1 MAIDPITGTTELSK
15 KLLEADIKDQDRK
28 ERKKETER
36 NIKDDRRR
44 TLHLNLTLNDPNFL
58 DDFLKKIRNK
68 LQTNES
74 LVNVKKFIENYKD
87 GPDKGYDYIKRIS
100 NFATRMNSKFL
111 SDKIDECFNYFDK
124 ISKYQEWVVKR
135 SWFFK
140 KISTQE
146 KFLNKIQELIE
157 IIQKND
163 YRIKL

>member
-15 KLLEADIKDQDRK
+15 KLLEADMKDQDRK
-28 ERKKETER
+28 ERKKEIDR
-36 NIKDDRRR
+36 NIKDDNRR
-44 TLHLNLTLNDPNFL
+44 TLHFNLTFNDPNFL
-58 DDFLKKIRNK
+58 DDFLKKIRDK

-74 LVNVKKFIENYKD
+74 LANVKKFIENYKD
-87 GPDKGYDYIKRIS
+87 GPDKGYDYIKKIS

-111 SDKIDECFNYFDK
+111 AGKIDECFNYFVK
-124 ISKYQEWVVKR
+124 ISKNQKWTIKR

-140 KISTQE
+140 KTSTQE

-157 IIQKND
+157 LIQKND

>member
-36 NIKDDRRR
+36 NIKDDKRR

-58 DDFLKKIRNK
+58 DDFLKKIRDK
-68 LQTNES
+68 LQENET

-87 GPDKGYDYIKRIS
+87 GPDRGYDYIKRMS

-111 SDKIDECFNYFDK
+111 SDKIDECFNYFVK
-124 ISKYQEWVVKR
+124 ISKHQEWIVKR

>member
-1 MAIDPITGTTELSK
+1 MTVDPITGATELSK
-15 KLLEADIKDQDRK
+15 KLLEADMKDQDRK
-28 ERKKETER
+28 ERKKEIER
-36 NIKDDRRR
+36 NIKDDNRR
-44 TLHLNLTLNDPNFL
+44 TLHLNMTFYDPNFL
-58 DDFLKKIRNK
+58 DDFLKKIRDK

-100 NFATRMNSKFL
+100 NFAIRMNSKFL
-111 SDKIDECFNYFDK
+111 AGKIDECFNYFVK
-124 ISKYQEWVVKR
+124 ISKKQEWLVKR

-140 KISTQE
+140 KVSTQE

-157 IIQKND
+157 IIQKED